1 MLFGTSTGEEE
12 AFAMLDRARDH
23 GINLLD
29 TAEMYPVPQSAESQG
44 RSEAIVGKWLRSRTS
59 RGGDVRREDVVVA
72 TKVTGPSGQMPW
84 IRGGPPRVDARAIRE
99 ACEGSLRRLQV
110 DCIDIYQVHWPD
122 RYVPMF
128 GETLYDA
135 SRRYASVSLEEQ
147 MDAVGSLVEEGKVRR
162 VGLSNETFW
171 RGLTKCC
178 NLHAAGGGEQRYP
191 RIHYLQ
197 NAYNLLCRSFD
208 ASLAECCAEERVSL
222 LAYSPLAMGLLTGK
236 YNDGRGGPPSARLN
250 LYRGRYS
257 EAEQR
262 YERTP
267 RVMEAVG
274 RYAAL
279 AGRHGMTCT
288 ELAIRFAASCD
299 HLGSVVVGA
308 TSCDQL
314 NQVAAYA
321 RKGRLGE
328 ALLREIDLIHRD
340 LGSPAP

>member
-1 MLFGTSTGEEE
+1 
-12 AFAMLDRARDH
+12 MLDRARDH

-44 RSEAIVGKWLRSRTS
+44 RSEVIVGNWLQSRT
-59 RGGDVRREDVVVA
+59 RGAVRREDVVVA

-147 MDAVGSLVEEGKVRR
+147 MIALGSLVEEGKVRR
-162 VGLSNETFW
+162 AGLSNETFW

-178 NLHAAGGGEQRYP
+178 NLHAASAAGGGESRYP

-197 NAYNLLCRSFD
+197 NACNLLCR
-208 ASLAECCAEERVSL
+208 
-222 LAYSPLAMGLLTGK
+222 G
-236 YNDGRGGPPSARLN
+236 
-250 LYRGRYS
+250 
-257 EAEQR
+257 
-262 YERTP
+262 
-267 RVMEAVG
+267 
-274 RYAAL
+274 
-279 AGRHGMTCT
+279 
-288 ELAIRFAASCD
+288 
-299 HLGSVVVGA
+299 
-308 TSCDQL
+308 
-314 NQVAAYA
+314 
-321 RKGRLGE
+321 
-328 ALLREIDLIHRD
+328 
-340 LGSPAP
+340 